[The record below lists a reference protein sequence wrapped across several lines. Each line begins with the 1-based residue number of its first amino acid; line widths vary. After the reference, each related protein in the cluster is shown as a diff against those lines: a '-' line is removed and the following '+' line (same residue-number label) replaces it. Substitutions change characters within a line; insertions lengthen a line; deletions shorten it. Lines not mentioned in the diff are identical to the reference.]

1 MKSIVRCLV
10 PFACF
15 VALAA
20 CNRDRRERVDVDRD
34 RPSDYP
40 SLNDHDKDKSGTTT
54 ITGANVAS
62 TSNEAAV
69 SRIVSSRCARE
80 ASCNNVGPDKRFVSQ
95 DVCTG
100 KVKADMKNDLNSS
113 DCPYGVDAKELDE
126 CLEAI
131 RTESCNNPIETI
143 SRLAACR
150 TSDLCLSKAPSNR

>member
-40 SLNDHDKDKSGTTT
+40 NLGETNKDKSGTTT
-54 ITGANVAS
+54 VTGANITA
-62 TSNEAAV
+62 NEAAV
-69 SRIVSSRCARE
+69 TRIVNARCARE
-80 ASCNNVGPDKRFVSQ
+80 ASCNNVGADKRFTSQ
-95 DVCTG
+95 DVCTT
-100 KVKADMKNDLNSS
+100 KVKADMKNDLNAS

-150 TSDLCLSKAPSNR
+150 TSDMCLSEAPQNR

>member
-10 PFACF
+10 PIACF

-20 CNRDRRERVDVDRD
+20 CNRDRERVNVDRDRD

-40 SLNDHDKDKSGTTT
+40 SLNDNKDKSGTTT
-54 ITGANVAS
+54 ITGANI
-62 TSNEAAV
+62 TSNESAV
-69 SRIVSSRCARE
+69 TRIVNSRCARE

-100 KVKADMKNDLNSS
+100 KVRADMKNDLNAS

-143 SRLAACR
+143 SRIAACR
-150 TSDLCLSKAPSNR
+150 TSDMCLSKAPSNR

>member
-10 PFACF
+10 PIACF

-20 CNRDRRERVDVDRD
+20 CNRDRERVNVDRDRD

-40 SLNDHDKDKSGTTT
+40 SLNDSKDKSGTTT

-62 TSNEAAV
+62 TSNESAV
-69 SRIVSSRCARE
+69 ARIVNSRCARE
-80 ASCNNVGPDKRFVSQ
+80 AACNNVGPDKRFVSQ

-100 KVKADMKNDLNSS
+100 KVKADMKNDLNAS

-143 SRLAACR
+143 SRLAA
-150 TSDLCLSKAPSNR
+150 